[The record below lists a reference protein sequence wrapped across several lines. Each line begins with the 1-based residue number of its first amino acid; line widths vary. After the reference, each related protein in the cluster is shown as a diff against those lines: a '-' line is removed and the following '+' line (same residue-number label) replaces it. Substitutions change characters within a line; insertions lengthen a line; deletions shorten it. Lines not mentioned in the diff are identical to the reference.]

1 MVFTNKIMAKKKVD
15 PLLNRISAVDAAARM
30 WYSKRVLRL
39 LKQNTPILKK
49 TSPLWKKRPLPR
61 KKKGKTIKMF
71 VYPLLAPVKNIVTAT
86 IAQYSDFANFS
97 EIAKH
102 INLTWRGHIKQVST
116 IPAATVYHMLYLDMG
131 QEW

>member
-1 MVFTNKIMAKKKVD
+1 MEEDLTTDLFLDKIMAKKKVD

-49 TSPLWKKRPLPR
+49 TSPLWKKRPLPC
-61 KKKGKTIKMF
+61 KKKGKTFQMF
-71 VYPLLAPVKNIVTAT
+71 MYTPISPI
-86 IAQYSDFANFS
+86 IAEYSDYMGITELLRPKPHVFS
-97 EIAKH
+97 RENWYA
-102 INLTWRGHIKQVST
+102 LGV
-116 IPAATVYHMLYLDMG
+116 DMG